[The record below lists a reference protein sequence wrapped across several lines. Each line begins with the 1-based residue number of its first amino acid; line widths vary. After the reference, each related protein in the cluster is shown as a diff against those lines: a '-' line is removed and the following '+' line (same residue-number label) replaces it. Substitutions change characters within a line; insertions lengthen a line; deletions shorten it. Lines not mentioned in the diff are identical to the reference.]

1 MKRDDLRQFAGFVLF
16 VLTSLALGLISAE
29 WMTRREIDFNT
40 LHSGPWRAALQAAA
54 DPDPYTRARLA
65 RSGGAALALSEG
77 LRLTA
82 TVDDDGHSLQSECHY
97 KISGQGMPGR
107 YWTLTL
113 ADISSQSAG
122 DAAHRTGF
130 TSSEVLRDH
139 AGTWSVELG
148 RDVRAGF
155 FLPLTDDGPFTLV
168 LHLYEPSVLGGAAAI
183 SREQLPHIQKE
194 TCA

>member
-1 MKRDDLRQFAGFVLF
+1 MKGDDLRKCAGFFLF
-16 VLTSLALGLISAE
+16 LLTNLALGLMSAE

-65 RSGGAALALSEG
+65 RSGSAALALSEA

-82 TVDDDGHSLQSECHY
+82 KVDDDGHSLQSECHY
-97 KISGQGMPGR
+97 KISGQAMPGR

-183 SREQLPHIQKE
+183 SREQRPHIQKE